1 MSPKQVWS
9 QCLAVWEL
17 SCFLSA
23 TLHGEALYRL
33 GVQGVEVFILLDA
46 FFSAKCGSSVSA
58 KFLIYGV
65 HTVCFCTL
73 VPIWIT
79 QKRPFKRSCGLK
91 KTLMIPMNIKKMVG
105 ETFLLHQFVLLVN
118 HKRK

>member
-1 MSPKQVWS
+1 VQRCMEKLCTGWGFRV
-9 QCLAVWEL
+9 LK
-17 SCFLSA
+17 FLFF
-23 TLHGEALYRL
+23 LML
-33 GVQGVEVFILLDA
+33 